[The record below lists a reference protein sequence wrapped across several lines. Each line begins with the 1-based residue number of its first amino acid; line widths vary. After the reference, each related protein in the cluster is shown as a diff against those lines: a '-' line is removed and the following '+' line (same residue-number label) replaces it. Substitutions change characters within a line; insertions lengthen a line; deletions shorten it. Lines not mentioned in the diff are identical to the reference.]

1 MFNLYNI
8 NVFLNISLLVLSI
21 ITLVFG
27 SERFVESS
35 SKIAKKLGISDLV
48 VGLTIIALGTSAPEI
63 FVAISSVVNSVES
76 IAIGTI
82 VGSNITNIALIFG
95 VSCFAINQ
103 IQNRFSLESLVPFLL
118 SFILFI
124 FSLRDLKFSLLESLG
139 FVVIFSY
146 FLIILLKE
154 RSNSV
159 YVVSE
164 SVNIVRNTFTLVFG
178 LVLLIVGSNFTVIYA
193 EKLAV
198 SIGISEVI
206 IGLTILALGT
216 SLPELAAT
224 LSAIFKG
231 KNQMVIGNIIGSNI
245 LNLVIIVPIIG
256 IFSSALMPIELWER
270 DSTPLIILTI
280 VFAVIMLFLSRAQM
294 PKFIGTLFG
303 LGLLS
308 FYILYVLNLSSL
320 ISIF

>member
-1 MFNLYNI
+1 M
-8 NVFLNISLLVLSI
+8 FLNISLLVLSI

-124 FSLRDLKFSLLESLG
+124 FSLQDLKFSLLESIG
-139 FVVIFSY
+139 FIAIFSY

-164 SVNIVRNTFTLVFG
+164 SVNIVRNAFMLIFG
-178 LVLLIVGSNFTVIYA
+178 LVLLIVGSNITVIYA

-320 ISIF
+320 ITIF

>member
-1 MFNLYNI
+1 
-8 NVFLNISLLVLSI
+8 VFLNISLLVLSI

-124 FSLRDLKFSLLESLG
+124 FSLQDLKFSLLESLG
-139 FVVIFSY
+139 FIAIFSY

-164 SVNIVRNTFTLVFG
+164 SVNIVRNAFTLIFG

-303 LGLLS
+303 LGFLS

-320 ISIF
+320 INIF

>member
-1 MFNLYNI
+1 M
-8 NVFLNISLLVLSI
+8 FLNISLLVLSI

-139 FVVIFSY
+139 FIVIFSY
-146 FLIILLKE
+146 FLTILLKE

-320 ISIF
+320 ITIF

>member
-1 MFNLYNI
+1 M
-8 NVFLNISLLVLSI
+8 FLNISLLVLSI

-124 FSLRDLKFSLLESLG
+124 FSLQDLKFSLLESLG
-139 FVVIFSY
+139 FIAIFSY

-320 ISIF
+320 ITIF

>member
-1 MFNLYNI
+1 M
-8 NVFLNISLLVLSI
+8 FLNISLLVLSI

-35 SKIAKKLGISDLV
+35 YKIAKKLGISDLV

-124 FSLRDLKFSLLESLG
+124 FSLQDLKFSLLESLG
-139 FVVIFSY
+139 FIAIFSY

-164 SVNIVRNTFTLVFG
+164 SVNIVRNAFMLIFG

-256 IFSSALMPIELWER
+256 IFSSAIMPIELWER

-320 ISIF
+320 INIF

>member
-8 NVFLNISLLVLSI
+8 NVFLNILLLVLSI

-124 FSLRDLKFSLLESLG
+124 FSLQDLKFSLLESLG
-139 FVVIFSY
+139 FIAIFSY

-320 ISIF
+320 ITIF

>member
-1 MFNLYNI
+1 M
-8 NVFLNISLLVLSI
+8 FLNISLLVLSI

-118 SFILFI
+118 SFVLFI

-139 FVVIFSY
+139 FIAIFSY
-146 FLIILLKE
+146 FLIILFKE

-164 SVNIVRNTFTLVFG
+164 SVNIVRNAFTLIFG

-308 FYILYVLNLSSL
+308 FYILYVLNLSNL
-320 ISIF
+320 ITIF

>member
-118 SFILFI
+118 SFILII
-124 FSLRDLKFSLLESLG
+124 FSLQDLKFSLLESLG
-139 FVVIFSY
+139 FIAIFSY

-164 SVNIVRNTFTLVFG
+164 SVNIVRNAFTLIFG

-320 ISIF
+320 ITIF

>member
-1 MFNLYNI
+1 M
-8 NVFLNISLLVLSI
+8 FLNISLLVLSI

-63 FVAISSVVNSVES
+63 FVAISSVVNSIES

-118 SFILFI
+118 SFVLFI

-139 FVVIFSY
+139 FIAIFSY

-164 SVNIVRNTFTLVFG
+164 SINIVRNTFTLVFG

-256 IFSSALMPIELWER
+256 IFSSTLMPIELWER

-320 ISIF
+320 ITIF

>member
-1 MFNLYNI
+1 M
-8 NVFLNISLLVLSI
+8 FLNISLLVLSI

-103 IQNRFSLESLVPFLL
+103 IQNRFSLESLAPFLL

-139 FVVIFSY
+139 FIAIFSY

-164 SVNIVRNTFTLVFG
+164 SVNIVRNAFTLIFG

-270 DSTPLIILTI
+270 DSSHLIILTI

-320 ISIF
+320 ITIF

>member
-1 MFNLYNI
+1 M
-8 NVFLNISLLVLSI
+8 FLNISLLVLSI

-139 FVVIFSY
+139 FIAIFSY

-164 SVNIVRNTFTLVFG
+164 SVNIVRNAFTLIFG

-320 ISIF
+320 ITIF

>member
-1 MFNLYNI
+1 M
-8 NVFLNISLLVLSI
+8 FLNISLLVLSI

-118 SFILFI
+118 SFILFL
-124 FSLRDLKFSLLESLG
+124 FSLQDLKFSLLESLG
-139 FVVIFSY
+139 FIAIFSY

-164 SVNIVRNTFTLVFG
+164 SVNIVRNAFTLIFG

-256 IFSSALMPIELWER
+256 IFSSALMPMELWER

-320 ISIF
+320 ITIF